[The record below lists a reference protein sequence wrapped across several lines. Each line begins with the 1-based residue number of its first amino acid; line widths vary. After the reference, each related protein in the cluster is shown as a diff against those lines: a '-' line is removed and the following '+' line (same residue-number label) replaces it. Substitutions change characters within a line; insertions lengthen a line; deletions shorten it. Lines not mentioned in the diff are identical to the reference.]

1 MSEFRRAPRGP
12 GAPPADDPM
21 VTVYQ
26 NGVLY
31 FNAKAGRRWFDGVDV
46 VSFYGI
52 PDEGVLGVSLGAGE
66 GLMHTV
72 THSADKAGVKVSAG
86 SVLGWLGVDVDS
98 LDASVRVPVEWAPD
112 EGLLVV
118 DLSELQGGSS

>member
-1 MSEFRRAPRGP
+1 
-12 GAPPADDPM
+12 M
-21 VTVYQ
+21 VTIHQ
-26 NGVLY
+26 HGALY
-31 FNAKAGRRWFDGVDV
+31 FNADAGRRWFDDVDE

-52 PDEGVLGVSLGAGE
+52 PEEGRLGISLGAG
-66 GLMHTV
+66 GGVTYTV
-72 THSADKAGVKVSAG
+72 THSASKAGVKIAAG
-86 SVLGWLGVDVDS
+86 SVLNWLDVDVDS